1 MGFAIQL
8 RLHRPSQKSLK
19 KIYAVS
25 PLFYAVLALF
35 YAVLIFMNFHFFC
48 QKVFQTI
55 QVLDIGNWLTPELGS
70 LPNCIQ
76 C

>member
-35 YAVLIFMNFHFFC
+35 YAVLIFMNFHFFV
-48 QKVFQTI
+48 KKYSRPSKYLT
-55 QVLDIGNWLTPELGS
+55 LAIG
-70 LPNCIQ
+70 
-76 C
+76 